1 MLELKTRK
9 ANISYVNA
17 MAITLIIQINIPKMM
32 KYFLIV
38 LFFSLYL
45 GASAQNGNK
54 ADTSAAVFSHKIFND
69 LLKKHVN
76 SSGAVNYKNLK
87 KDKAVLQ
94 EYLTLL
100 SKNVPAKTANK
111 KSSLAY
117 WINAYNAF
125 TLKLIIDHYPLK
137 KITDLDN
144 GKPWDVK
151 WIELGGKKY
160 SLNNIEND
168 IIRPQY
174 KDARIHFAVNCAA
187 KSCPP
192 LANEAFTEA
201 NLNKLLDSRTKSF
214 INSTANELT
223 VGKITVSKIFDWYK
237 DDFGVVIDFINK
249 YSKTKAAATA
259 TVDYKEYNW
268 NLNDN

>member
-1 MLELKTRK
+1 
-9 ANISYVNA
+9 
-17 MAITLIIQINIPKMM
+17 M
-32 KYFLIV
+32 KYYLTILLFSIFLNS
-38 LFFSLYL
+38 F
-45 GASAQNGNK
+45 AQDANSV
-54 ADTSAAVFSHKIFND
+54 DTPKIAFSHKIFND
-69 LLKKHVN
+69 LLKQHVN

-87 KDKAVLQ
+87 KDKTKLQ

-100 SKNVPAKTANK
+100 SKNVPSKAANK
-111 KSSLAY
+111 KASLAY

-151 WIELGGKKY
+151 WIELGSKKY

-201 NLNKLLDSRTKSF
+201 NITKLLEVRTKSF
-214 INSTANELT
+214 INSSANELT
-223 VGKITVSKIFDWYK
+223 DGKATVSKIFDWYK

-249 YSKTKAAATA
+249 YGKTKLAATA